1 MGMVPRAGNQP
12 SLTEGFP
19 RPRGDG
25 PVLRSSA
32 ATEPEVSPPTWGWSP
47 EEGEETEADKGFPA
61 HAGMVPSSMISG
73 NISVWFPRPRV
84 PAHAGMVP
92 WFAVPAKT
100 IEGFPRPRGDGPVIL
115 VFISSQ
121 CAVSPPTRGWSCH
134 MIVCTLLGDGFP
146 AHAGMVPLFCLH
158 GSGDVRFPRPRGD
171 GPDRGTGMNV
181 PAMVSPPTRGWSPR
195 CLHSGQCLPGFP
207 AHAGMVPRTP

>member
-1 MGMVPRAGNQP
+1 MGGTV
-12 SLTEGFP
+12 SGF
-19 RPRGDG
+19 
-25 PVLRSSA
+25 
-32 ATEPEVSPPTWGWSP
+32 
-47 EEGEETEADKGFPA
+47 
-61 HAGMVPSSMISG
+61 
-73 NISVWFPRPRV
+73 

-171 GPDRGTGMNV
+171 PPTRGWSQAAMMGLFFGAGFPAHAGMVPSRSERSRDASGFPRRMVPRHASGPIGAPRFPRPRGDGPVSQFTKSGSS
-181 PAMVSPPTRGWSPR
+181 MVSPPTRGWSR
-195 CLHSGQCLPGFP
+195 
-207 AHAGMVPRTP
+207 R

>member
-1 MGMVPRAGNQP
+1 MVPRAGNQP

-73 NISVWFPRPRV
+73 NIS
-84 PAHAGMVP
+84 
-92 WFAVPAKT
+92 
-100 IEGFPRPRGDGPVIL
+100 EGFPRPRGDGPVSL
-115 VFISSQ
+115 SFISSQ

-181 PAMVSPPTRGWSPR
+181 PAMVSPPTRGWSSR
-195 CLHSGQCLPGFP
+195 
-207 AHAGMVPRTP
+207 RD